1 MVEKFRWSSNFKTKR
16 QRHKH
21 SQLITKVP
29 VCLTDVQFM
38 GWILFLVI
46 ANPSLINAYENNWV
60 IEKEHKKLKLNNQNT
75 FIAKNVQYTRIL
87 SDK

>member
-46 ANPSLINAYENNWV
+46 ANPSLINAYENN
-60 IEKEHKKLKLNNQNT
+60 
-75 FIAKNVQYTRIL
+75 
-87 SDK
+87 